1 MIAFPF
7 LGMRHP
13 PLSLWEGFFI
23 VSGKKGLNA
32 VSDKNNNLHEVTAD
46 MVNDVAAA
54 IDEERAEHRA
64 RLMRRSVPESRT
76 LKDALGA
83 MTKQELDDIRFNL
96 KVTGASS
103 LKKAELVEKLAP
115 EIIEFTHSWF
125 PTIVDEQ
132 YILFES
138 LCANGGL
145 TKDAGVDEAKLE
157 YLRCIGLLACG
168 NLDGELAWYMPD
180 EIQEEFKKIQ
190 GGAFKEMALLNTE
203 MVRLVSGM
211 LFYYGVQNYDQ
222 LYTRITAL
230 LNTEIEFFDFL
241 GIMINSSCWYAN
253 IASGQEGMFYY
264 TVLDTDSVEDAQR
277 ELDNVDFAPLSYAR
291 LLDAG
296 HEGYV
301 EKTDAYRE
309 LVQHLVK
316 KCGKDQDAAED
327 VVGEIT
333 IIFENGSHHEGA
345 ALKEALEYLGD
356 QGIISTE
363 QQVEE
368 ACGLIIEYYNS
379 LPLWGLKG
387 YSPQELKTAP
397 RVHHEPHTTAVG
409 RNDPCPCGSG
419 KKYKKCCYKKDWNGN
434 D

>member
-1 MIAFPF
+1 M
-7 LGMRHP
+7 
-13 PLSLWEGFFI
+13 SE
-23 VSGKKGLNA
+23 
-32 VSDKNNNLHEVTAD
+32 KNSNLHEVTTD
-46 MVNDVAAA
+46 MANDVVAAM
-54 IDEERAEHRA
+54 DEERAEHRA
-64 RLMRRSVPESRT
+64 KLMRRSVPENRT

-96 KVTGASS
+96 KITGASS
-103 LKKAELVEKLAP
+103 LKKAELVEKLVP

-132 YILFES
+132 YLLFES
-138 LCANGGL
+138 LCEKGGL
-145 TKDAGVDEAKLE
+145 TKDAGVDDAKLE

-168 NLDGELAWYMPD
+168 NLDGELAWYMPE
-180 EIQEEFKKIQ
+180 EIQDEFKKIQ
-190 GGAFKEMALLNTE
+190 GTAFKEMALLNTE
-203 MVRLVSGM
+203 MVRLASGM

-222 LYTRITAL
+222 LFTGVTRL
-230 LNTEIEFFDFL
+230 MNTEIEFFDFL

-264 TVLDTDSVEDAQR
+264 TVLDTDSVENAQR

-296 HEGYV
+296 CEGYV

-309 LVQHLVK
+309 LLQLLMK
-316 KCGKDQDAAED
+316 KYGKDQTAAED
-327 VVGEIT
+327 IVGEIT

-345 ALKEALEYLGD
+345 AIKEALEYLGD
-356 QGIISTE
+356 QGILSTE
-363 QQVEE
+363 EQVEE
-368 ACGLIIEYYNS
+368 AATIVIEYYNS

-387 YSPQELKTAP
+387 YSPKELISAP

>member
-1 MIAFPF
+1 M
-7 LGMRHP
+7 
-13 PLSLWEGFFI
+13 S
-23 VSGKKGLNA
+23 KKGLNA
-32 VSDKNNNLHEVTAD
+32 VSDKNSNLHEVTTD
-46 MVNDVAAA
+46 MANDVAAA
-54 IDEERAEHRA
+54 LDEERAEHRA

-76 LKDALGA
+76 LKGALEA

-96 KVTGASS
+96 KVSGASS
-103 LKKAELVEKLAP
+103 LKKAELVEKLVP

-132 YILFES
+132 YLLFES
-138 LCANGGL
+138 LCEKGGL

-168 NLDGELAWYMPD
+168 NLDGELAWYMPE
-180 EIQEEFKKIQ
+180 EIQDEFKKIQ
-190 GGAFKEMALLNTE
+190 GAAFKEMALLNTE
-203 MVRLVSGM
+203 MVRLASGM

-222 LYTRITAL
+222 LFTGVTRL
-230 LNTEIEFFDFL
+230 MNTEIEFFDFL

-264 TVLDTDSVEDAQR
+264 TVLDTDSVENAQR

-296 HEGYV
+296 REGYV
-301 EKTDAYRE
+301 ETTDAYRE
-309 LVQHLVK
+309 LLQLLVK
-316 KCGKDQDAAED
+316 KYGKDQDAAED
-327 VVGEIT
+327 IIGEIT

-345 ALKEALEYLGD
+345 AIKEALEYLGD
-356 QGIISTE
+356 QGILSTE
-363 QQVEE
+363 EQVEE
-368 ACGLIIEYYNS
+368 AATIVIEYYNS

-387 YSPQELKTAP
+387 YSPKDLMSAP